1 MLINFETIERHTGE
15 KLRRI
20 EKQTLAADRI
30 AALKKFLKIETQR
43 LHLRHRFGVG
53 GEPIVAARS
62 LIVDLL
68 IQRMASVVGAE
79 KGFSEA
85 EPEEFAV
92 VALGGYG
99 RQELAPCSDIDLL
112 FLHGRWDADRAAEMS
127 EAALYL
133 LWDAGLSVG
142 HSCRSLSECLTIAKE
157 DEVSRNSMLDARLLW
172 GNRELFA
179 SLTRKL
185 NDGIIN
191 KDRRGILRGL
201 MEERAARYQK
211 FGATACLQEPN
222 VKESAGGL
230 RDLHTLLWVTHVA
243 YGHAT
248 LPELTAAGLMPERDA
263 KAIRAAYDFLLRV
276 RNELHFITGRCT
288 DLLSLNLQRQ
298 VAQDLGYTDTPELQA
313 SEIFMRDYYL
323 HARRLHRLTT
333 AHAQRALARQE
344 KTRWLSRW
352 RQAAAIGGFVMRDGA
367 LDLDESESRWDPSR
381 LMLAFSYAQATGA
394 NFSPDLQDRIQEN
407 LPLVNRTFR
416 TSEEIARAFLKMLR
430 VRGKASAALRQ
441 MHELGFLGKY
451 LPEFGRVTCLVQH
464 DLYHKFTVDEHTL
477 RAVEVLDELA
487 YSRSK
492 TLERYRQLYSE
503 LGDPAVLHLGLL
515 MHDIGK
521 GLGGGHTEKGIA
533 IAERVC
539 ERLHVGGKDK
549 EQVLFLIRQHLTMS
563 HISQRRDLSDD
574 KVIQTFAE
582 QVGTVENLKML
593 TLLTY
598 ADISA
603 VGPGVW
609 NEWKDALLWELY
621 IKASAVLNPRPDA
634 DDATEQLRNHIAL
647 MLASEI
653 GVEEVRGHFKLL
665 PDDYARQT
673 SPQTIIEH
681 IRLAHAL
688 NSRLIRTSWR
698 VNQQA
703 RCTDLHVCAR
713 NRRGLFAAIAG
724 TLTAQGVN
732 ILSVHL
738 NTRNDGV
745 AIDTFKVTDTV
756 GEPISDPA
764 RWEQIDADLK
774 RALTGEFDV
783 AAAVAKRLRANTSRV
798 RRKTRAGMLGTTLAT
813 RLNWDNE
820 SSDRSTILEVRTSDR
835 LGLAYRISSTLAAL
849 NLDIGFAKVATEK
862 HLALD
867 IFYVTDAAGAKL
879 ADEALPPIE
888 AEIRKALGGEEA

>member
-1 MLINFETIERHTGE
+1 MLIDFETIERHTGE

-20 EKQTLAADRI
+20 EKHVGTADRI

-53 GEPIVAARS
+53 GAPVVAARS
-62 LIVDLL
+62 LIVDLV
-68 IQRMASVVGAE
+68 IQRMAGLVAAE
-79 KGFSEA
+79 KGFGEEDS
-85 EPEEFAV
+85 EEFAV

-112 FLHGRWDADRAAEMS
+112 FLHGRWDAARAAEMS
-127 EAALYL
+127 EAILYL

-142 HSCRSLSECLTIAKE
+142 HSCRSLGECLSIARE
-157 DEVSRNSMLDARLLW
+157 DEVSRNSLLDARLLW
-172 GNRELFA
+172 GSRELFA
-179 SLTRKL
+179 SLARKL
-185 NDGIIN
+185 DESVVSRG
-191 KDRRGILRGL
+191 RRDILRGL
-201 MEERAARYQK
+201 AEERAARYQK

-230 RDLHTLLWVTHVA
+230 RDLHSLLWVTRVA
-243 YGHAT
+243 YGHST
-248 LPELTAAGLMPERDA
+248 LPELVAAGLMPERDA
-263 KAIRAAYDFLLRV
+263 KALGAAYEFLLRV
-276 RNELHFITGRCT
+276 RNELHFITGRRT
-288 DLLSLNLQRQ
+288 DQLSLDLQRQ
-298 VAQDLGYTDTPELQA
+298 VARDLGYADTATQQA
-313 SEIFMRDYYL
+313 SEVFMRDYYL
-323 HARRLHRLTT
+323 HARRLHRLSA

-344 KTRWLSRW
+344 KSRWLSRW
-352 RQAAAIGGFVMRDGA
+352 RQAAVGGFVMRDGA
-367 LDLDESESRWDPSR
+367 LDLEENGSTWDASR
-381 LMLAFSYAQATGA
+381 LLLAFSYAQATGA
-394 NFSPDLQDRIQEN
+394 GFSPDLQDRLQEQ
-407 LPLVNRTFR
+407 LPLVNRAFR
-416 TSEEIARAFLKMLR
+416 SSEDAARAFLKMLR

-477 RAVEVLDELA
+477 RAIEVLDELA

-492 TLERYRQLYSE
+492 TLERYRQLYGE
-503 LGDPAVLHLGLL
+503 VKDPATLHLGLL

-539 ERLHVGGKDK
+539 ERLHVDGAAK
-549 EQVLFLIRQHLTMS
+549 EQVIFLVRQHLTMS

-574 KVIQTFAE
+574 KVIRTFAE
-582 QVGTVENLKML
+582 QVGTVENLRLL

-598 ADISA
+598 ADINA

-609 NEWKDALLWELY
+609 SEWKDTLLWELY
-621 IKASAVLNPRPDA
+621 AKAHAVLAPPPDA
-634 DDATEQLRNHIAL
+634 DDAVERLRAHIAQ
-647 MLASEI
+647 MLSSEV
-653 GVEEVRGHFKLL
+653 GVDEVREHFRLL
-665 PDDYARQT
+665 PRDYARQT

-681 IRLAHAL
+681 VRLAHAL
-688 NSRLIRTSWR
+688 NSRLVRTSWR

-703 RCTDLHVCAR
+703 HCTDLHVCAR

-738 NTRNDGV
+738 NTRQDGV
-745 AIDTFKVTDTV
+745 AVDTFKVTDTV
-756 GEPISDPA
+756 GEPLTDPA
-764 RWEQIDADLK
+764 RWEQIDAELK
-774 RALTGEFDV
+774 RALAGESDV
-783 AAAVAKRLRANTSRV
+783 AAAVEKRLRANSSRL
-798 RRKTRAGMLGTTLAT
+798 RRKSRSAAGAALST

-820 SSDRSTILEVRTSDR
+820 SSDRSTILEVRAGDR
-835 LGLAYRISSTLAAL
+835 LGLAYKIASTLSAL

-879 ADEALPPIE
+879 ADDALPAIE
-888 AEIRKALGGEEA
+888 AEVRKALGGDEA

>member
-1 MLINFETIERHTGE
+1 MLIDFETIERHTGE

-20 EKQTLAADRI
+20 EKHAGAADRV

-43 LHLRHRFGVG
+43 LRLRHRFGVG
-53 GEPIVAARS
+53 GGPIVAARS

-68 IQRMASVVGAE
+68 IQRLASAVGAE
-79 KGFSEA
+79 KGFGES
-85 EPEEFAV
+85 EPEGFAI

-112 FLHGRWDADRAAEMS
+112 FLHGRGEAERAAEMS
-127 EAALYL
+127 EAILYL

-142 HSCRSLSECLTIAKE
+142 HSCRSLSECLTMARE
-157 DEVSRNSMLDARLLW
+157 DEVSRNALLDARLLW
-172 GNRELFA
+172 GDGALFA
-179 SLTRKL
+179 ALARKL
-185 NDGIIN
+185 GEAIG
-191 KDRRGILRGL
+191 KDRRVILRGL
-201 MEERAARYQK
+201 MEERAARYAK
-211 FGATACLQEPN
+211 FGATPCLQEPN

-230 RDLHTLLWVTHVA
+230 RDLHTLLWAARVA
-243 YGHAT
+243 YGYAT
-248 LPELTAAGLMPERDA
+248 LPDLVTSDVLPERDA
-263 KAIRAAYDFLLRV
+263 KAMRAAYDFLLRV
-276 RNELHFITGRCT
+276 RNSLHFITARRT
-288 DLLSLNLQRQ
+288 DQLSLDLQGP
-298 VAQDLGYTDTPELQA
+298 VARDLGYADTPELQA

-323 HARRLHRLTT
+323 HARRLHRLTA
-333 AHAQRALARQE
+333 AHEQRALARQE
-344 KTRWLSRW
+344 KGRWLSRW
-352 RQAAAIGGFVMRDGA
+352 RQAAAGGFVMRDGA
-367 LDLDESESRWDPSR
+367 LDLEADNAGWNASR

-394 NFSPDLQDRIQEN
+394 GFSPDLQDRIQEN

-416 TSEEIARAFLKMLR
+416 TSEEAAQAFLKMLR
-430 VRGKASAALRQ
+430 VRGKAAAALRQ

-503 LGDPAVLHLGLL
+503 ISDPAVLHLGLL

-521 GLGGGHTEKGIA
+521 GLGGGHTEKGVA

-539 ERLHVGGKDK
+539 KRLHVGNAAR
-549 EQVLFLIRQHLTMS
+549 EQVLFLVRQHLTMS
-563 HISQRRDLSDD
+563 HISQRRDLSDE
-574 KVIQTFAE
+574 KVIQTFVE
-582 QVGTVENLKML
+582 QVGTVEKLKML

-598 ADISA
+598 ADVNA

-621 IKASAVLNPRPDA
+621 LKARAVLAPPPGGDESVER
-634 DDATEQLRNHIAL
+634 LRSHIAQ

-653 GVEEVRGHFKLL
+653 GVDEVREHFRLL
-665 PDDYARQT
+665 PTDYARQT

-738 NTRNDGV
+738 NTRTDGV

-756 GEPISDPA
+756 GEPLTDPA
-764 RWEQIDADLK
+764 RWEQIDTELR
-774 RALTGEFDV
+774 RAVSGEVDV
-783 AAAVAKRLRANTSRV
+783 AAGVAKRLRSSSAGT
-798 RRKTRAGMLGTTLAT
+798 RRKARLALPGAALAT
-813 RLNWDNE
+813 RLTWDNQ
-820 SSDRSTILEVRTSDR
+820 SSDRSTILEVRASDR
-835 LGLAYRISSTLAAL
+835 LGLAYRIASTLTAL

-879 ADEALPPIE
+879 ADDALPAIE
-888 AEIRKALGGEEA
+888 AEIRRALGGDDNQ